1 MKSMFFSVIASIVFG
16 YAIFLGLI
24 YLTQDSMVY
33 FPVKELFTNPKQ
45 SGMEYD
51 EVMFSTSDGITISAW
66 YIPVQSGVQ
75 ERGTVL
81 FCHGNAGNIS
91 HRIDSIRIFH
101 ELGFSVLI
109 FDYRGYGNSGGKPS
123 EDGTYLDA
131 EAAWEYLTMT
141 KKISPDKIILFG
153 RSLGSA
159 VAAET
164 ALRKKAGV
172 LVIESGFTSLSDLGS
187 FIYPYLPVRLIAKYK
202 YSTIDKISGINIPK
216 LFIHSPD
223 DQIVPFKQGRE
234 LYEKA
239 AGPKEFLEI
248 KGGHNDGFMVTGRP
262 YIDGMNRFISDH
274 LMPN

>member
-1 MKSMFFSVIASIVFG
+1 MFFSVIASIVFG